1 MTPLDAS
8 LTTALMAVLVVA
20 LGFLVMAT
28 GPLGVGPVDLI
39 KAAVGSGSPQAELA
53 LSLRMPRLLA
63 ALSCGAALAGAG
75 AAFQILFRNPLAS
88 PDLLGVTSGAGLG
101 AATALL
107 LGASAWMVQSAA
119 FAGGLATGALALV
132 CAGLAGGGGAGAS
145 GGADGRLALILC
157 GIVAGALA
165 TAGLGLVVIAAEP
178 YSQLPS
184 ITYWLLGSFTRADVG
199 EALSALGPM
208 VVGAG
213 TLLWLG
219 FRLDALSLG
228 QEQARSLGLPA
239 GALRLIALAAA
250 TLMTSAAV
258 AVAGVV
264 GWIGLL
270 APHAARRLVGEQAS
284 RLIPASMAIGALG
297 ALAIDR
303 LATAFGPAE
312 LPVGLLAALVGAPAF
327 LALFIATARRA

>member
-1 MTPLDAS
+1 MKPVRVGWTTPL
-8 LTTALMAVLVVA
+8 LTGLIVT
-20 LGFLVMAT
+20 LGFILMAT
-28 GPLGVGPVDLI
+28 GPLGVAPDDLVN
-39 KAAVGSGSPQAELA
+39 ALFGTGSPQAELA
-53 LSLRMPRLLA
+53 LALRMPRLLA

-107 LGASAWMVQSAA
+107 LGAGAWMVQSAA

-132 CAGLAGGGGAGAS
+132 CAGLAGSRTGHS
-145 GGADGRLALILC
+145 DGRLALILC

-184 ITYWLLGSFTRADVG
+184 ITYWLLGSFTRADMG
-199 EALSALGPM
+199 EVLSALVPM
-208 VVGAG
+208 VVGSV
-213 TLLWLG
+213 TLIWLG
-219 FRLDALSLG
+219 FRLDVLSLG

-239 GALRLIALAAA
+239 GALRVIALAAA
-250 TLMTSAAV
+250 ALMTSAAV

-284 RLIPASMAIGALG
+284 RLIPASMAIGALA

>member
-1 MTPLDAS
+1 MRPAPAS
-8 LTTALMAVLVVA
+8 LTSALLAALIVA
-20 LGFLVMAT
+20 FGFVIMAT
-28 GPLGVGPVDLI
+28 GPLGVGPADLLR
-39 KAAVGSGSPQAELA
+39 AMAGTGSTQAELA
-53 LSLRMPRLLA
+53 LSLRLPRLLA
-63 ALSCGAALAGAG
+63 ALSCGAALAGSG

-107 LGASAWMVQSAA
+107 LGAGAWMVQSAA
-119 FAGGLATGALALV
+119 FAGGLATGALALI
-132 CAGLAGGGGAGAS
+132 CAGLASSRANYT
-145 GGADGRLALILC
+145 DGRLALILC

-184 ITYWLLGSFTRADVG
+184 ITYWLLGSFTRADMSEV
-199 EALSALGPM
+199 LSSLGPM
-208 VVGAG
+208 IVGAVA
-213 TLLWLG
+213 LIWLG
-219 FRLDALSLG
+219 FRLDVLSLG

-239 GALRLIALAAA
+239 GPLRVIALAAA
-250 TLMTSAAV
+250 ALMTSAAV

-270 APHAARRLVGEQAS
+270 APHAARRLVGEQAD
-284 RLIPASMAIGALG
+284 RLIPASMAIGALA

-327 LALFIATARRA
+327 LSLFIATARRS